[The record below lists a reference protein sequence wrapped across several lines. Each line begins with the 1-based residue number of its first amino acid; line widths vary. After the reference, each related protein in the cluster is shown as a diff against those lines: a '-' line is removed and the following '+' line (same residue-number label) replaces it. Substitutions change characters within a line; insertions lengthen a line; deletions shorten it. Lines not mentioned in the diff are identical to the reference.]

1 MHLSESHYLIV
12 FNEAFIP
19 YNELQFLDW
28 PSIVVHSPTGLMYI
42 AYGLVILVHRNIQ
55 VTTLKIGYIQ
65 FCQGFECWDVEEEL
79 TKGIMQSLKWEY
91 LSNFSTKLIHVCK
104 KLPVAVLEIK
114 ILLVPVN
121 WLSRHQFRWSSYL
134 PQQSKDCLLPLT
146 KMNELWN
153 VEFWGLKKLP
163 WKLYKSDHIQS
174 LNISIKHV
182 QEKEKDKQIWL

>member
-28 PSIVVHSPTGLMYI
+28 SSIVVHSPTGLMYI

-55 VTTLKIGYIQ
+55 VTTLTIGYIQ

-79 TKGIMQSLKWEY
+79 TKGIMQSLKWENF
-91 LSNFSTKLIHVCK
+91 SNFSTKLIHVCK
-104 KLPVAVLEIK
+104 KLPLAVLEIK

-121 WLSRHQFRWSSYL
+121 F
-134 PQQSKDCLLPLT
+134 DCYDTNSGSQATYHHNQKIAFSLWQ
-146 KMNELWN
+146 KWMNCGMWN
-153 VEFWGLKKLP
+153 SG
-163 WKLYKSDHIQS
+163 D
-174 LNISIKHV
+174 
-182 QEKEKDKQIWL
+182 